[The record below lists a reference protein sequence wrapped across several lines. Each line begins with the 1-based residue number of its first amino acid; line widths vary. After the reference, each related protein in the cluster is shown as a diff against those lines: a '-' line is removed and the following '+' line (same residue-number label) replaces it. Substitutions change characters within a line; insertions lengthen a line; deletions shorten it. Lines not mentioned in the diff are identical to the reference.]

1 MGLNGIDIAS
11 YQKTLVPSQM
21 TTTDFIIIKATQ
33 GKSYLNP
40 TFATQ
45 YNQAKAAGKLLGIYH
60 YIDGSGADAEAN
72 YFVNAVKSVNGIG
85 EAILAVD
92 QQSGQNSA
100 WGNATYVKQLMDK
113 IYSLTGVK
121 PFIYVQHSAAATYNN
136 IQAAGYPLW
145 GAQYANYNQTNY
157 QSSPWRDGKVWG
169 SWGND
174 PTIRQYSS
182 SGRITGYGSNLD
194 LDLFY
199 GTKEDWKNFAKP
211 ANKTTTTTTPTQTS
225 GGTKVTVATTDFTK
239 YANQVSNSG
248 GDERWGIR
256 GGAAGDQTGHEWE
269 LKNWYSYPWNCVL
282 RHPKQ
287 QVRDLIAELGIQ
299 AAKNN
304 NIGYD
309 QYQRNTYWEQLTRVG
324 YRPSRIT
331 VPCESD
337 CSAGVIANVKAVG
350 YLLGINELKNITSTY
365 TGNMRSGFKAAG
377 FEVLTDSKYLTSNAY
392 LMPGDILLNDSNHTA
407 TNIGIGSKSGYTQNA
422 AANIVKDETPTSS
435 TPKKSVE
442 ELAKEVLANKWG
454 TGDARKQALT
464 NAGYD
469 YNAVQAKVNEILK
482 NGGNTTTTTPTPKP
496 ATTTVPMF
504 NGKYSQTVAKEGK
517 VTANLLNIR
526 LQPTIHSGNLTSY
539 PTLKRG
545 TVVGVC
551 MQTKDEDGD
560 PWYYIQ
566 IKGAKGTKYG
576 FASATYIQ
584 LV

>member
-33 GKSYLNP
+33 GTSYLNP

-60 YIDGSGADAEAN
+60 YIDGSGANAEAE
-72 YFVNAVKSVNGIG
+72 YFVKAINSVNGVG

-121 PFIYVQHSAAATYNN
+121 PFIYVQHSAAAIYNN
-136 IQAAGYPLW
+136 ICAAGYPLW
-145 GAQYANYNQTNY
+145 GAQYANYTPTNY

-169 SWGND
+169 NWGND

-182 SGRITGYGSNLD
+182 SGRIAGYSANLD

-199 GTKEDWKNFAKP
+199 GTKEDWKNFAKS
-211 ANKTTTTTTPTQTS
+211 NKVTTTTTQQT
-225 GGTKVTVATTDFTK
+225 TTTNTIVVTVNFNNYYNK
-239 YANQVSNSG
+239 VSNSG

-269 LKNWYSYPWNCVL
+269 IKNWYSYPWNCVL
-282 RHPKQ
+282 RYPKQ
-287 QVRDLIAELGIQ
+287 QARDLMAELAIE
-299 AAKNN
+299 AANNN

-309 QYQRNTYWEQLTRVG
+309 QGQRDTFWQQLQRVG
-324 YRPSRIT
+324 YRPSKIT
-331 VPCESD
+331 TGCESD
-337 CSAGVIANVKAVG
+337 CSAGVIAIAKSVG
-350 YLLGINELKNITSTY
+350 YLLNINQLKNITSTY

-377 FEVLTDSKYLTSNAY
+377 FEVLTDSKYLTSSAY

-407 TNIGIGSKSGYTQNA
+407 TNLGIGANSGYKQNA
-422 AANIVKDETPTSS
+422 ASNITT
-435 TPKKSVE
+435 TTTTTTKKTVE
-442 ELAKEVLANKWG
+442 ELAKEVLENKWG
-454 TGDARKQALT
+454 IGDARKQALT

-482 NGGNTTTTTPTPKP
+482 NGGTVTTQPK
-496 ATTTVPMF
+496 AVPVY
-504 NGKYSQTVAKEGK
+504 NGTYTKTVARKGTI
-517 VTANLLNIR
+517 TANLLNIR
-526 LQPTIHSGNLTSY
+526 LRPTIHSGNLTSY
-539 PTLKRG
+539 PTLKYG
-545 TVVGVC
+545 TEIGVC

-560 PWYYIQ
+560 PWYYIEING
-566 IKGAKGTKYG
+566 IKGIKYG
-576 FASATYIQ
+576 FASAAYIK
-584 LV
+584 LI